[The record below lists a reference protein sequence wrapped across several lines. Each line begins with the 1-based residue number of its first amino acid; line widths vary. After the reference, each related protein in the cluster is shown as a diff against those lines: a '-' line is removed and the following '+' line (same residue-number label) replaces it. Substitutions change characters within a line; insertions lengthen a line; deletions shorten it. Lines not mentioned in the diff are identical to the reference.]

1 MEANGGLIDV
11 RLDVIYS
18 YLTVNDINHCVS
30 VDISGGTNR
39 IQIKNECSREPGEQ
53 LQEQL
58 EQEWREL
65 EWEREQCERERR
77 ELEWEREQYERERYE
92 LRWEREQHEQE
103 RRERAQERRERER
116 RARGYERERCQ
127 RQREQRRYEG
137 FREEIRGIFFAVMLL
152 IIIFGRP

>member
-1 MEANGGLIDV
+1 MEANGGLIDA

-18 YLTVNDINHCVS
+18 YLAVNDINHCVS
-30 VDISGGTNR
+30 VDISGGTNC

-58 EQEWREL
+58 EQ
-65 EWEREQCERERR
+65 ERR

-116 RARGYERERCQ
+116 ERRARGYERER
-127 RQREQRRYEG
+127 RQRRYEG